1 MSLDYKYLIGYV
13 NGDEGYERTPIV
25 ATAENIASFLV
36 TNADNDEVLL
46 TTPLDTPFIS
56 ARYGLIDKCV
66 DQQFLM
72 FELLPVLIPMQREE
86 TEPKPIEVFDETLGF
101 TEDAEDEYEN
111 EDDLEL

>member
-1 MSLDYKYLIGYV
+1 MLEHEYMIGYI
-13 NGDEGYERTPIV
+13 NGDSGYERTPIAANV
-25 ATAENIASFLV
+25 ENIASFLV
-36 TNADNDEVLL
+36 VNADKEDVMII
-46 TTPLDTPFIS
+46 TPLDTLFITS
-56 ARYGLIDKCV
+56 RYGIIDKCT

-101 TEDAEDEYEN
+101 DEDAADKYEN